1 MSSTSTILV
10 VDDEEDIR
18 ELIADHL
25 AASGMQPVEA
35 EDGLEALRLA
45 RDAKPDLILLDLMMP
60 GMDGYGVIREL
71 RENSKTAAI
80 PVIMITAK
88 GEEDER
94 IEGLTRG
101 ADDYVAK
108 PFSPK
113 ELVLRVQAVLR
124 RVGSDSGVMTHGP
137 FKLDKNSLRLTIGDE
152 EIELT
157 ATEFKLLLCLMEA
170 PGKSLERSDLLQRV
184 WGYGDHIQTR
194 TLDTHVKRLR
204 EKLGPDGDCI
214 ETVRGVGYRL
224 SSN

>member
-1 MSSTSTILV
+1 MSNTSTILV

-25 AASGMQPVEA
+25 AAAGMQPVEA
-35 EDGLEALRLA
+35 RDGLEALHLA
-45 RDAKPDLILLDLMMP
+45 REAKPDLILLDLMMP

-71 RENSKTAAI
+71 RENAKTAAI

-94 IEGLTRG
+94 IEGLTHG

-113 ELVLRVQAVLR
+113 ELILRIQAVLR
-124 RVGSDSGVMTHGP
+124 RVSSDSGVLTHGP

-170 PGKSLERSDLLQRV
+170 PGKSLERSDLLRRV

-204 EKLGPDGDCI
+204 EKLGPTGDCI